1 MTSNALTLSLPMVPA
16 GAALSY
22 DLATHRYYREN
33 FGGREAFVSRV
44 PSGHDRG

>member
-22 DLATHRYYREN
+22 DLATHGCYRED
-33 FGGREAFVSRV
+33 FGGREAFISRA
-44 PSGHDRG
+44 PSDHDRG